1 MMMTMVRLSEHILDS
16 YNIRLVCFLNFEL
29 SMYSLTLVWS
39 RRVKLATTNKRLNG
53 HNDQFENFHIGRVRG
68 RRIVKK

>member
-1 MMMTMVRLSEHILDS
+1 MMMMMVRLSEHILDS